1 MNENTTTVE
10 TREDTPVK
18 PEKMVYSRPLL
29 QFYGSVAE
37 LTLGALGTGTDAGP
51 SGKNM
56 TLSSDRRIKQNIVQI
71 GIHPLGIGLY
81 LFDYKPEFRDLWGP
95 DRRLGVMADEVETV
109 RPQAVSMH
117 ANGYKVV
124 DYGMLN

>member
-18 PEKMVYSRPLL
+18 PEKMAYSRPLL
-29 QFYGSVAE
+29 RFYGSVAE
-37 LTLGALGTGTDAGP
+37 LTLAGTG
-51 SGKNM
+51 SGVDGGITM
-56 TLSSDRRIKQNIVQI
+56 AMVSDRSTKQNIVQI

-117 ANGYKVV
+117 ANGYKMV

>member
-1 MNENTTTVE
+1 MNEKNTTVE

-29 QFYGSVAE
+29 RFYGSVAE
-37 LTLGALGTGTDAGP
+37 LTLGGTGTGGDGGP
-51 SGKNM
+51 SGM
-56 TLSSDRRIKQNIVQI
+56 SMVSDRRTKQNIVQI
-71 GIHPLGIGLY
+71 GVHPLGIGLY

-117 ANGYKVV
+117 ANGYKMV